1 MLPSP
6 NLEVVSTPTVRRP
19 VIALA
24 AVALTSS
31 VSAFAADYDLTSD
44 TNAQF
49 YDVRSPTGEVVYARR
64 RVTTTLGVGAYNL
77 VKQVDK
83 QRLGPD
89 LSFVARVRYDAD
101 YGNGGFAD
109 PNDYG
114 QFVPGLSRGPVDIMY
129 AYLEGRRLLK
139 GWVSFRAGRQYVVD
153 PLGWWS
159 FDGALAKVASP
170 YHVALEGYGGFE
182 VRGGLPLSTGR
193 FEREGVWRGDRNG
206 YDPTLYPS
214 FQPTAVAPAFGASVE
229 TAGFSWLQA
238 RVSYRRVY
246 NTGASNLSQFQ
257 SGLLTPAI
265 YDGSRTS
272 QERIGGSLNFNLSN
286 WGGLKSG
293 MVYDLYLSNVTQV
306 FASADVYATK
316 KVTLSADYD
325 YYQPSFD
332 ADSIWNFFGAEPMN
346 YLALRANVDA
356 TEKFSVSASG
366 YGRVFNVQTQP
377 TRSNSSPGLTDF
389 YNPSIYPAN
398 GTPFDAGGT
407 ASLRYRSGSLTIGA
421 KGAGN
426 FGEGGQRVGGD
437 VYTEKL
443 LGHRYILSGRASLW
457 AWDDKLRTNRDS
469 VSGGY
474 MAGLGYVIAQ
484 RSKANLEFD
493 HYMNSLV
500 GHRFRLVLSLN
511 VAVSP

>member
-1 MLPSP
+1 MRSRSP
-6 NLEVVSTPTVRRP
+6 
-19 VIALA
+19 ALA
-24 AVALTSS
+24 LASAAFTSS
-31 VSAFAADYDLTSD
+31 LSASAADYDVTSD
-44 TNAQF
+44 TAAQF

-77 VKQVDK
+77 VRQVDK
-83 QRLGPD
+83 RRLGAD

-101 YGNGGFAD
+101 YGNGGFTD
-109 PNDYG
+109 PGDYG

-129 AYLEGRRLLK
+129 AYLEGRRLLR
-139 GWVSFRAGRQYVVD
+139 GWLGFRAGRQYVVD

-159 FDGALAKVASP
+159 FDGALVKVTSP
-170 YHVALEGYGGFE
+170 YHVAFEGYGGFE

-193 FEREGVWRGDRNG
+193 FERDGIWRGDRSG

-214 FQPTAVAPAFGASVE
+214 FQPTSIAPAMGTSVE
-229 TAGFSWLQA
+229 TAGWSWLNA
-238 RVSYRRVY
+238 KLSYRRVY
-246 NTGASNLSQFQ
+246 NTGSSNLSQFQ

-265 YDGSRTS
+265 YDGMRIS
-272 QERIGGSLNFNLSN
+272 QERIGGSVNFNLSN
-286 WGGLKSG
+286 WGGVKSG
-293 MVYDLYLSNVTQV
+293 MVYDFYGSNVTQV

-316 KVTLSADYD
+316 RVTLSADYD

-346 YLALRANVDA
+346 YLALRGSVEA
-356 TEKFSVSASG
+356 TEKLSVSASG
-366 YGRVFNVQTQP
+366 YGRVFSIQTQP

-389 YNPSIYPAN
+389 YNPSVYPTN

-407 ASLRYRSGSLTIGA
+407 ASLRYRAGTLTLGA

-426 FGEGGQRVGGD
+426 FGDSGQRVGGD
-437 VYTEKL
+437 VYAEKL
-443 LGHRYILSGRASLW
+443 ISQRYVLSGRGSLW

-474 MAGLGYVIAQ
+474 MAGIGYLLGE

-500 GHRFRLVLSLN
+500 GHRFRLVFSLN
-511 VAVSP
+511 VAVTP